1 MKKLVKYTTGGKINN
16 YIEDPSTALSE
27 YDRTL
32 AEADLESSTDP
43 FVQGLNILSSLL
55 GTAGNTMINIKGD
68 KKEAEIP
75 VAKYGGTIHIKPENK
90 GKFNATKKRTGKTT
104 EELTHSKNPLTRKR
118 AIFAQNAAKWNKKA
132 LGGKVPVEVEGG
144 ESAETPSGDFLE
156 FFGNSHA
163 EGGILTELEPG
174 TEVYSDRISIDG
186 KTMSERKKARENKE
200 RKFKKLSDKG
210 DAVAKKTLERVKTI
224 NAMEDNLDRTIQGI
238 IAKQERSNP
247 QKMSL
252 GDKVEENKQN
262 KYIRQ
267 YYSDKELLELDI
279 NKKNFDTLALQIELS
294 NRGYKL
300 PKSTKKDGTFDGIW
314 GEETKN
320 ALLDWQTKNKRMY
333 YSDTEPYDNLSYL
346 PQFELKSVKGPV
358 KPDKLP
364 LKKEIYYKKNKDPFS
379 FKQNMTLGD
388 VLGIGGNLYQ
398 AVTPYLNT
406 LRNRTESTPN
416 RNVYANFGEDAIK
429 ANEQAMDYMRS
440 LLDNTLQGLEL
451 SAVAQRSRGRNLS
464 SGVNTQ
470 RAMDIASEMAKN
482 KGERDIYNDY
492 ASQIIKLLGQRAE
505 LENTQD
511 IVVMSGEEKRDLAN
525 RNDISNYISDIGQ
538 SKMYIGEGVSN
549 IGKLLNEAKQRN
561 VTSNLLNDLFQY
573 TGFNP
578 YTGKL
583 EGKGFSKEFAAMLVK
598 NGKWKEARNNPN
610 TEDGSYSSLE
620 EFKKV
625 NNLK

>member
-32 AEADLESSTDP
+32 AEADLGSSTDP
-43 FVQGLNILSSLL
+43 FVQGLNILSSIM
-55 GTAGNTMINIKGD
+55 GTAGNYLMSSAGSSTGKGATT
-68 KKEAEIP
+68 K
-75 VAKYGGTIHIKPENK
+75 AKYGGKIPPPPAKRIGRRENK
-90 GKFNATKKRTGKTT
+90 DGTYSTHLYSWGEADGGYVVFPTLFQKDGKYYTVPPDSAFIEAKKNREVLFFKD
-104 EELTHSKNPLTRKR
+104 KD
-118 AIFAQNAAKWNKKA
+118 AAEKYAGGSWKDYYNEDGTLKKKKY
-132 LGGKVPVEVEGG
+132 GGKVPVEVEGG
-144 ESAETPSGDFLE
+144 EVAETPSGDFLE

-163 EGGILTELEPG
+163 EGGIPTELEPG

-186 KTMSERKKARENKE
+186 KTMSDRKKARENKE

-210 DAVAKKTLERVKTI
+210 DAVAKKTLERVKTV

-252 GDKVEENKQN
+252 GDKVEE
-262 KYIRQ
+262 
-267 YYSDKELLELDI
+267 
-279 NKKNFDTLALQIELS
+279 
-294 NRGYKL
+294 
-300 PKSTKKDGTFDGIW
+300 
-314 GEETKN
+314 
-320 ALLDWQTKNKRMY
+320 
-333 YSDTEPYDNLSYL
+333 TESYDNLSYL
-346 PQFELKSVKGPV
+346 SQPENIFLSVKSPV

>member
-16 YIEDPSTALSE
+16 YIEEPSTVLSE

-55 GTAGNTMINIKGD
+55 GTAGNTMINMKGTGT
-68 KKEAEIP
+68 P
-75 VAKYGGTIHIKPENK
+75 VAKYGGTIHINPKNK

-163 EGGILTELEPG
+163 EGGIPTELEPG

-186 KTMSERKKARENKE
+186 KTMSDRKKARENKE

-247 QKMSL
+247 KKMYT
-252 GDKVEENKQN
+252 GGEVEE
-262 KYIRQ
+262 
-267 YYSDKELLELDI
+267 
-279 NKKNFDTLALQIELS
+279 
-294 NRGYKL
+294 
-300 PKSTKKDGTFDGIW
+300 
-314 GEETKN
+314 
-320 ALLDWQTKNKRMY
+320 
-333 YSDTEPYDNLSYL
+333 TESYDNLSYL
-346 PQFELKSVKGPV
+346 SQPENIFLSVKSPV

-364 LKKEIYYKKNKDPFS
+364 LKKDYKKNKDPFS

-511 IVVMSGEEKRDLAN
+511 KVVMSGEEKRDLAN

-549 IGKLLNEAKQRN
+549 IGKSLNEAKQRN

-578 YTGKL
+578 YTGKF

>member
-1 MKKLVKYTTGGKINN
+1 MYTGG
-16 YIEDPSTALSE
+16 
-27 YDRTL
+27 
-32 AEADLESSTDP
+32 
-43 FVQGLNILSSLL
+43 
-55 GTAGNTMINIKGD
+55 
-68 KKEAEIP
+68 
-75 VAKYGGTIHIKPENK
+75 
-90 GKFNATKKRTGKTT
+90 
-104 EELTHSKNPLTRKR
+104 
-118 AIFAQNAAKWNKKA
+118 
-132 LGGKVPVEVEGG
+132 EVEET
-144 ESAETPSGDFLE
+144 ES
-156 FFGNSHA
+156 
-163 EGGILTELEPG
+163 
-174 TEVYSDRISIDG
+174 
-186 KTMSERKKARENKE
+186 
-200 RKFKKLSDKG
+200 
-210 DAVAKKTLERVKTI
+210 
-224 NAMEDNLDRTIQGI
+224 
-238 IAKQERSNP
+238 
-247 QKMSL
+247 
-252 GDKVEENKQN
+252 
-262 KYIRQ
+262 
-267 YYSDKELLELDI
+267 
-279 NKKNFDTLALQIELS
+279 
-294 NRGYKL
+294 
-300 PKSTKKDGTFDGIW
+300 
-314 GEETKN
+314 
-320 ALLDWQTKNKRMY
+320 
-333 YSDTEPYDNLSYL
+333 YDNLSYL
-346 PQFELKSVKGPV
+346 SQPENIFLSVKGPV

-364 LKKEIYYKKNKDPFS
+364 LKKDYKKNKDPFS

-511 IVVMSGEEKRDLAN
+511 KVVMSGEEKRDLAN

-549 IGKLLNEAKQRN
+549 IGKSLNEAKQRN

-578 YTGKL
+578 YTGKF

>member
-16 YIEDPSTALSE
+16 YIEEPSTVLSE

-55 GTAGNTMINIKGD
+55 GTAGNTMINM
-68 KKEAEIP
+68 KETGTKTP

-163 EGGILTELEPG
+163 EGGIPTELEPG

-210 DAVAKKTLERVKTI
+210 DAVAKKTLERVKTV

-252 GDKVEENKQN
+252 GDKVEE
-262 KYIRQ
+262 
-267 YYSDKELLELDI
+267 
-279 NKKNFDTLALQIELS
+279 
-294 NRGYKL
+294 
-300 PKSTKKDGTFDGIW
+300 
-314 GEETKN
+314 
-320 ALLDWQTKNKRMY
+320 
-333 YSDTEPYDNLSYL
+333 TES
-346 PQFELKSVKGPV
+346 
-358 KPDKLP
+358 
-364 LKKEIYYKKNKDPFS
+364 KDPFS

-525 RNDISNYISDIGQ
+525 RKDISNYISDIGQ
-538 SKMYIGEGVSN
+538 SKMYIGEGISN
-549 IGKLLNEAKQRN
+549 IGKSLNEAKQRN

>member
-16 YIEDPSTALSE
+16 YIEEPSTVLSE

-55 GTAGNTMINIKGD
+55 GIAGNTMINMKGTGT
-68 KKEAEIP
+68 P

-186 KTMSERKKARENKE
+186 KTMSDRKKARENKE
-200 RKFKKLSDKG
+200 RKLKKLSDKG
-210 DAVAKKTLERVKTI
+210 DAVAKKTLERVKTV

-247 QKMSL
+247 QKMFF
-252 GDKVEENKQN
+252 GDEVEE
-262 KYIRQ
+262 
-267 YYSDKELLELDI
+267 
-279 NKKNFDTLALQIELS
+279 
-294 NRGYKL
+294 
-300 PKSTKKDGTFDGIW
+300 
-314 GEETKN
+314 
-320 ALLDWQTKNKRMY
+320 
-333 YSDTEPYDNLSYL
+333 TESYDNFSYL
-346 PQFELKSVKGPV
+346 PQPENIFLSVKSPV

-364 LKKEIYYKKNKDPFS
+364 LKYDNFSYLPQPENIFLSVKSPVKPDKLPLKPDKPPLKKDYKKNKDPFS

-470 RAMDIASEMAKN
+470 RAMDIASEMVKN

-511 IVVMSGEEKRDLAN
+511 IVVMSGEEKRDLAD

-538 SKMYIGEGVSN
+538 SKMYIGEGISN
-549 IGKLLNEAKQRN
+549 IGKSLNEAKQRN

-583 EGKGFSKEFAAMLVK
+583 EGKKGFSKEFAAMLVK

-610 TEDGSYSSLE
+610 TEDGSYRSLE

-625 NNLK
+625 NNLN